1 MCYAFSSS
9 IPTVF
14 LAECVLIYVDPKQ
27 TESMLEWIANRFET
41 AMFINYQPVCCQQI
55 HPSFD
60 LLKIIQFGIR
70 SLSFCI
76 FLNLKISSVSCIGM
90 TKKDQLIL
98 SESKVT
104 CILYGKICDRLN
116 SLFR

>member
-55 HPSFD
+55 HPSFEHD
-60 LLKIIQFGIR
+60 PVWNQFFKFLYFFESQDFFSLLYWY
-70 SLSFCI
+70 
-76 FLNLKISSVSCIGM
+76 
-90 TKKDQLIL
+90 D
-98 SESKVT
+98 
-104 CILYGKICDRLN
+104 
-116 SLFR
+116 